1 MCSNQGNPDMY
12 GLGIRVAFYLLWY
25 GNIAA
30 PWYAKSTLPNL
41 RLVLS
46 FFIAGSFL
54 GLIIQTSLATIR
66 AVDVYVTLLLTYGT
80 YYYLVPVFVWRLVV
94 VCTPFRD
101 PSRWPRVPPTTL
113 FKRLDLILMIAVT
126 CFQMW
131 FWTAGVNSLQREPGC
146 QEYGFFFSQ
155 VPLNA
160 ALFVAWNVVVM
171 IGLLLCAVV
180 VLTANWG
187 CLAQPRWVR
196 KQDRRFEKEL
206 DRLDRRG
213 EEYIWRREL
222 QVAKATSDL
231 TVASVLVAAIE
242 LTVQWNNLS
251 DANWVSTTAQ
261 TVPLIVAAGLV
272 VHSWYVWVNPYHDV
286 EITDVIEADTS
297 ETISS
302 TDTSRSLRPKGGR
315 GPSGGVARPPGVHI
329 VG

>member
-1 MCSNQGNPDMY
+1 MCTDRGNPDMY
-12 GLGIRVAFYLLWY
+12 GLGLRVAFYLVWF

-30 PWYAKSTLPNL
+30 PWYAKTTLPNL

-46 FFIAGSFL
+46 LFVAGSFL
-54 GLIIQTSLATIR
+54 ALIIQASLASIR

-94 VCTPFRD
+94 VCTPFWD

-113 FKRLDLILMIAVT
+113 FKRLDLVLMIAVT

-131 FWTAGVNSLQREPGC
+131 FWTTGVNSLRNEPGC
-146 QEYGFFFSQ
+146 DEYGFFFSR

-160 ALFVAWNVVVM
+160 ALFVAWNIVVM

-180 VLTANWG
+180 VLTVNWG
-187 CLAQPRWVR
+187 CLSQPRWVR

-206 DRLDRRG
+206 D
-213 EEYIWRREL
+213 REL

-242 LTVQWNNLS
+242 LTIQWNDLS

-261 TVPLIVAAGLV
+261 TVPLIVAAGLI
-272 VHSWYVWVNPYHDV
+272 VHSWYVWVNPYHDI
-286 EITDVIEADTS
+286 EITDVIESDTS
-297 ETISS
+297 ETTSS

-315 GPSGGVARPPGVHI
+315 GPSGGVARPAVVHV